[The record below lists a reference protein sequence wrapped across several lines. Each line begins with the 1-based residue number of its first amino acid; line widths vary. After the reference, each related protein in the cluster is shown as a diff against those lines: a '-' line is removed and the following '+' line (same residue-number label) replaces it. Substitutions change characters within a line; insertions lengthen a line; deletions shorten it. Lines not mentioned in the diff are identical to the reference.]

1 MRFDDQVVAVT
12 GANGNLGRAL
22 AQAALAQGAK
32 VALLDVALGA
42 DPASS
47 APGRVG
53 LHQVDLLD
61 AEATRACFAAIGRV
75 DVLCNIAG
83 GFTMGDPV
91 HIAADEVWTRMFD
104 LNVRTL
110 VNSVRAVVPGM
121 IERKRGRIVNVG
133 AIAGLGGGISGQANM
148 GAYSA
153 AKSAVIRITESM
165 AAELKR
171 KGINVNC
178 VLPSIIDTPQNRAAM
193 PKADPAQW
201 VAPADL
207 ANVIL
212 FLASEEA
219 RAVHGAAL
227 PVMNL
232 V

>member
-1 MRFDDQVVAVT
+1 MRFDDQMVAVT

-22 AQAALAQGAK
+22 AQAALAQGAR

-42 DPASS
+42 DLASS
-47 APGRVG
+47 ASARVG
-53 LHQVDLLD
+53 LHQVNLLD
-61 AEATRACFAAIGRV
+61 ADAARACFAGIGRV

-91 HIAADEVWTRMFD
+91 HVAGDEVWTRMFD

-121 IERKRGRIVNVG
+121 IERKRGKIVNVG
-133 AIAGLGGGISGQANM
+133 AIGGVSGQANM

-193 PKADPAQW
+193 PKADPSQW

-212 FLASEEA
+212 FLASEQA

-227 PVMNL
+227 PVVNL

>member
-1 MRFDDQVVAVT
+1 MRFDNQVVALT
-12 GANGNLGRAL
+12 GANGNLGRAV
-22 AQAALAQGAK
+22 AQAALAQGAR
-32 VALLDVALGA
+32 VALLDVAAGA
-42 DPASS
+42 DLAAS
-47 APGRVG
+47 APERASV
-53 LHQVDLLD
+53 HQVNLLD

-83 GFTMGDPV
+83 GFSMGDPV
-91 HIAADEVWTRMFD
+91 HATSEEVWTRMLD

-110 VNSVRAVVPGM
+110 LNSVRAAVPGM
-121 IERKRGRIVNVG
+121 IERRRGKIVNVG
-133 AIAGLGGGISGQANM
+133 ATGGVSGQAGM

-193 PKADPAQW
+193 PNADPSQW

-212 FLASEEA
+212 FLASDEA

-227 PVMNL
+227 PVVNL

>member
-22 AQAALAQGAK
+22 ARAALARGAK
-32 VALLDVALGA
+32 VALLDVTVGA
-42 DPASS
+42 DLTASAQGRAS
-47 APGRVG
+47 A
-53 LHQVDLLD
+53 HQVNLLD

-83 GFTMGDPV
+83 GFAMGDPV
-91 HIAADEVWTRMFD
+91 HAAGDEVWTRMFD
-104 LNVRTL
+104 LNLRTL
-110 VNSVRAVVPGM
+110 LNCVRATVPGM
-121 IERKRGRIVNVG
+121 IERKRGKIVNVG
-133 AIAGLGGGISGQANM
+133 ATGGLSGQAGM

-153 AKSAVIRITESM
+153 AKSAVIRVTESM

-193 PKADPAQW
+193 PKADPSHW

-207 ANVIL
+207 ADVIL

-227 PVMNL
+227 PVVNL

>member
-1 MRFDDQVVAVT
+1 MKFHDSVVAMT

-22 AQAALAQGAK
+22 AQTALAQGAK
-32 VALLDVALGA
+32 VALLDVSFGA
-42 DPASS
+42 DMPAS
-47 APGRVG
+47 APGMASV
-53 LHQVDLLD
+53 HKVNLLD
-61 AEATRACFAAIGRV
+61 GEATRACFAAIGRV

-83 GFTMGDPV
+83 GFAMGDPV
-91 HIAADEVWTRMFD
+91 HATGDEVWTRMYD

-110 VNSVRAVVPGM
+110 LNSVRAAVPGM
-121 IERKRGRIVNVG
+121 LERGRGKIVNVG
-133 AIAGLGGGISGQANM
+133 ATGGLAGQANM
-148 GAYSA
+148 AAYSA

-171 KGINVNC
+171 KGVNVNC

-193 PKADPAQW
+193 PKADPSHW

-212 FLASEEA
+212 FLASDEA

-227 PVMNL
+227 PVVNL

>member
-1 MRFDDQVVAVT
+1 MKFHDQVVAVT

-32 VALLDVALGA
+32 VALLDVAFGA
-42 DPASS
+42 DPALPATGMASI
-47 APGRVG
+47 
-53 LHQVDLLD
+53 HQVNLLD
-61 AEATRACFAAIGRV
+61 AQSARACFVEIGRV

-83 GFTMGDPV
+83 GFAMGDPV
-91 HIAADEVWTRMFD
+91 HATGDDVWARMFD

-110 VNSVRAVVPGM
+110 LNSVRAAVPGM
-121 IERKRGRIVNVG
+121 IERGRGKIVNVG
-133 AIAGLGGGISGQANM
+133 ATGGLAGHANM
-148 GAYSA
+148 AAYSA

-193 PKADPAQW
+193 PKADPSHW

-207 ANVIL
+207 ADVIL

-227 PVMNL
+227 PVVNL

>member
-22 AQAALAQGAK
+22 AQAALAQGAR
-32 VALLDVALGA
+32 VALLDVAVAA
-42 DPASS
+42 DLAAS
-47 APGRVG
+47 APDRASA
-53 LHQVDLLD
+53 HQVNLLD
-61 AEATRACFAAIGRV
+61 AEATRACFAGIGRV

-91 HIAADEVWTRMFD
+91 HVAGDEVWTRMFD
-104 LNVRTL
+104 LNLRTL
-110 VNSVRAVVPGM
+110 LNSVRAVVPGM
-121 IERKRGRIVNVG
+121 IERKRGKIVNVG
-133 AIAGLGGGISGQANM
+133 ATGGLSGQANM
-148 GAYSA
+148 GAYAA
-153 AKSAVIRITESM
+153 AKSAVIRVTESM
-165 AAELKR
+165 SAELKR

-227 PVMNL
+227 PVVNL

>member
-22 AQAALAQGAK
+22 AQAAWAQGAR
-32 VALLDVALGA
+32 VALLDVAVA
-42 DPASS
+42 DLAAS
-47 APGRVG
+47 APDRASV
-53 LHQVDLLD
+53 HQVNLLD
-61 AEATRACFAAIGRV
+61 AEATRACFAGIGRV

-83 GFTMGDPV
+83 GFTMGDAV
-91 HIAADEVWTRMFD
+91 HVAGDEVWTRMFD

-110 VNSVRAVVPGM
+110 LNSVRAVVPGM
-121 IERKRGRIVNVG
+121 IERKRGKIVNVG
-133 AIAGLGGGISGQANM
+133 ATGALSGQANM
-148 GAYSA
+148 GPYSA
-153 AKSAVIRITESM
+153 AKSAVIRVTESM

-193 PKADPAQW
+193 PKADPDQW

-227 PVMNL
+227 PVVNL

>member
-22 AQAALAQGAK
+22 AQAAWAQGAR
-32 VALLDVALGA
+32 VALLDVAVA
-42 DPASS
+42 DLAAS
-47 APGRVG
+47 APDRASV
-53 LHQVDLLD
+53 HQVNLLD
-61 AEATRACFAAIGRV
+61 AEATRACFAGIGRV

-83 GFTMGDPV
+83 GFTMGDAV
-91 HIAADEVWTRMFD
+91 HVAGDEVWTRMFD

-110 VNSVRAVVPGM
+110 LNSVRAVVPGM
-121 IERKRGRIVNVG
+121 IERKRGKIVNVG
-133 AIAGLGGGISGQANM
+133 ATGALSGQANM
-148 GAYSA
+148 GPYSA
-153 AKSAVIRITESM
+153 AKSAVIRVTESM

-178 VLPSIIDTPQNRAAM
+178 VLPGIIDTPQNRAAM

-207 ANVIL
+207 ASVIL

-227 PVMNL
+227 PVVNL

>member
-1 MRFDDQVVAVT
+1 MKLHDNVVAVT
-12 GANGNLGRAL
+12 GANGNLGRAV

-32 VALLDVALGA
+32 VALLDVSFGA
-42 DPASS
+42 DMPAS
-47 APGRVG
+47 APGTASV
-53 LHQVDLLD
+53 HPVNLLD
-61 AEATRACFAAIGRV
+61 AQATRACFAAIGRV

-83 GFTMGDPV
+83 GFAMGDPV
-91 HIAADEVWTRMFD
+91 HATGDEVWTRMFD

-110 VNSVRAVVPGM
+110 LNSVRAAAPGM
-121 IERKRGRIVNVG
+121 IERGRGKIVNVG
-133 AIAGLGGGISGQANM
+133 ATGGLAGQAGM
-148 GAYSA
+148 AAYSA

-193 PKADPAQW
+193 PKADPSHW
-201 VAPADL
+201 VAPVDL
-207 ANVIL
+207 ASVIL
-212 FLASEEA
+212 FLASDEA

-227 PVMNL
+227 PVTNL

>member
-1 MRFDDQVVAVT
+1 MRFDNQVVALT
-12 GANGNLGRAL
+12 GANGNLGRAV
-22 AQAALAQGAK
+22 AQAALAQGAR
-32 VALLDVALGA
+32 VALLDVAAGA
-42 DPASS
+42 DLAAS
-47 APGRVG
+47 APERASV
-53 LHQVDLLD
+53 HQVNLLD

-83 GFTMGDPV
+83 GFSMGDPV
-91 HIAADEVWTRMFD
+91 HATSEEVWTRMLD

-110 VNSVRAVVPGM
+110 LNSVRAAVPGM
-121 IERKRGRIVNVG
+121 IERRRGKIVNVG
-133 AIAGLGGGISGQANM
+133 ATGGVSGQAGM

-193 PKADPAQW
+193 PKADPSHW
-201 VAPADL
+201 VAPVDL
-207 ANVIL
+207 ASVIL
-212 FLASEEA
+212 FLASDEA

-227 PVMNL
+227 PVTNL

>member
-22 AQAALAQGAK
+22 AQAALAGGAK
-32 VALLDVALGA
+32 VALLDVTVGA
-42 DPASS
+42 DLMTSAQGRAS
-47 APGRVG
+47 A
-53 LHQVDLLD
+53 HQVNLLD

-83 GFTMGDPV
+83 GFAMGDPV
-91 HIAADEVWTRMFD
+91 HAAGDVILSRMFV
-104 LNVRTL
+104 LNLRTL
-110 VNSVRAVVPGM
+110 LNCVRATVPGM
-121 IERKRGRIVNVG
+121 IERKRGKIVNVG
-133 AIAGLGGGISGQANM
+133 ATGGLSGQAGM

-153 AKSAVIRITESM
+153 AKSAVIRVTESM

-193 PKADPAQW
+193 PKADPSHW

-207 ANVIL
+207 ADVIL

-227 PVMNL
+227 PVVNL

>member
-22 AQAALAQGAK
+22 AQAALARGAK
-32 VALLDVALGA
+32 VALLDVTVGA
-42 DPASS
+42 DLAAAAQGRAS
-47 APGRVG
+47 A
-53 LHQVDLLD
+53 HQVNLLD
-61 AEATRACFAAIGRV
+61 AEATRTCFAAIGRV

-83 GFTMGDPV
+83 GFVMGDPV
-91 HIAADEVWTRMFD
+91 HAAGDEVWTHMFD
-104 LNVRTL
+104 LNLRTL
-110 VNSVRAVVPGM
+110 LNCARAAVPGM
-121 IERKRGRIVNVG
+121 IERKRGKIVNVG
-133 AIAGLGGGISGQANM
+133 ATGGLSGQAGM

-153 AKSAVIRITESM
+153 AKSAVIRVTESM

-193 PKADPAQW
+193 PKADPSHW

-207 ANVIL
+207 AHVIL

-227 PVMNL
+227 PVVNL

>member
-1 MRFDDQVVAVT
+1 MKFHEQVVAVT

-22 AQAALAQGAK
+22 AQAALARGAK
-32 VALLDVALGA
+32 VALLDVAFGA
-42 DPASS
+42 DPAVPAS
-47 APGRVG
+47 AMASI
-53 LHQVDLLD
+53 HQVNLLD
-61 AEATRACFAAIGRV
+61 AQSARACFAEIGRI

-83 GFTMGDPV
+83 GFAMGDPV
-91 HIAADEVWTRMFD
+91 HATGDEVWERMFD

-110 VNSVRAVVPGM
+110 LNCVRAVVPGM
-121 IERKRGRIVNVG
+121 IERGRGKIVNVG
-133 AIAGLGGGISGQANM
+133 ATGGLAGHAGMA
-148 GAYSA
+148 AYSA

-193 PKADPAQW
+193 PKADPSQW

-207 ANVIL
+207 ASVIL
-212 FLASEEA
+212 FLASDDA

-227 PVMNL
+227 PVTNL

>member
-1 MRFDDQVVAVT
+1 VVAVT
-12 GANGNLGRAL
+12 GANGNVGRAL
-22 AQAALAQGAK
+22 AQAALAQGAR
-32 VALLDVALGA
+32 VALLDVNFGA
-42 DPASS
+42 GPPAPASVH
-47 APGRVG
+47 RVN
-53 LHQVDLLD
+53 LLD

-91 HIAADEVWTRMFD
+91 HVAGDEVWTRMFD

-110 VNSVRAVVPGM
+110 LNSVRAVVPGM
-121 IERKRGRIVNVG
+121 LERKRGKIVNVG
-133 AIAGLGGGISGQANM
+133 AIAGLGGAISGQANM

-171 KGINVNC
+171 EGINVNC

-193 PKADPAQW
+193 PKADPARW

-227 PVMNL
+227 PVVNL